1 MLNILKGWVN
11 DPSVIKYVKNTSWLF
26 GERVFKLVVGFLI
39 LVLLTRHLGPEG
51 FGILSYA
58 QSYIGIFAAFATLGL
73 EVLLVKEMAKGES
86 DTDTV
91 LGTAL
96 AMKLIASMLA
106 ILIAVTINSNI
117 EDGEVRQLTNI
128 ISITIL
134 FQSFSL
140 GIDTYF
146 QANVLSR
153 ISAIANILTFVV
165 SSMVKLT
172 LIFFDAELIYF
183 AYALVFDSIII
194 FISYVYIFF
203 GLSNGYGKPKFNKE
217 MAVFFLKK
225 GWPTMMV
232 AMAAFI
238 YTRIDQ
244 VMIQYLMDSK
254 SVGVYAAA
262 IRVSELFYFIPLL
275 IAQSVFPKIIHQK
288 EVGDTKRYF
297 ALLERLYRLVFW
309 VAVPIVALIVYFSDL
324 IVASLYGTA
333 FMESAKI
340 LSVLAFC
347 LFFVAIGSVGT
358 KILYAEG
365 FERKYL
371 SRSISGVFINIVLN
385 YIFIKSH
392 GAVGAAVST
401 LLTLI
406 GIHYV
411 YDLFDKELRKFYYLK
426 WRCFLP
432 KL

>member
-1 MLNILKGWVN
+1 MLNKLKNWSH
-11 DPSVIKYVKNTSWLF
+11 DPSFIKYLKNTSWLF
-26 GERVFKLVVGFLI
+26 GERIFKLGIGFLV

-58 QSYIGIFAAFATLGL
+58 QSYVGIFAAFATLGL
-73 EVLLVKEMAKGES
+73 EVLLVKEMAKEGSEPNV
-86 DTDTV
+86 V

-96 AMKLIASMLA
+96 AMKLLASLIA
-106 ILIAVTINSNI
+106 ILVAIVINSNI
-117 EDGEVRQLTNI
+117 EDGEVRLLTNI

-153 ISAIANILTFVV
+153 ISAIANIFTFII
-165 SSMVKLT
+165 SSTFKLA
-172 LIFFDAELIYF
+172 LIFLEAELIYF
-183 AYALVFDSIII
+183 AYALIFDSVII
-194 FISYVYIFF
+194 FISYIYILSGRNKGFK
-203 GLSNGYGKPKFNKE
+203 GLKFNKE

-244 VMIQYLMDSK
+244 VMIQYLMDSQ

-275 IAQSVFPKIIHQK
+275 IAQSVFPKIIHQR
-288 EVGDTKRYF
+288 EEGDTKKYF
-297 ALLERLYRLVFW
+297 ELLERLYRLVLW
-309 VAVPIVALIVYFSDL
+309 AVIPIVASIVYFSDL
-324 IVASLYGTA
+324 IVAFMYGEA
-333 FMESAKI
+333 FIESAKI
-340 LSVLAFC
+340 LSVLTFG
-347 LFFVAIGSVGT
+347 LIFVAIGSVGT

-371 SRSISGVFINIVLN
+371 SRSITGVFINIILN
-385 YIFIKSH
+385 YIFIRAY

-406 GIHYV
+406 TIHYV
-411 YDLFDKELRKFYYLK
+411 YDLFDDELRKFYYLK
-426 WRCFLP
+426 WYCFLP
-432 KL
+432 KW